1 MKSSS
6 AGKGASE
13 ARGNVA
19 HEVTADTT
27 WWPNGSSGREIRCV
41 TCQPNRLLWQ
51 SPPDVAFAWSE
62 EFFASVAKAHRVM
75 MNAAWESSA
84 DSVDNSPVT
93 PVDELTPVDGPAVL
107 PEPERPST
115 LKGGSLLNAKQERR
129 PSLETG
135 LAYEPDQD
143 GNDAR

>member
-6 AGKGASE
+6 AGNGASE

-19 HEVTADTT
+19 HEVTADTI

-51 SPPDVAFAWSE
+51 SPPDVAFVWSE
-62 EFFASVAKAHRVM
+62 EFFASVAEVHRVA

-84 DSVDNSPVT
+84 A
-93 PVDELTPVDGPAVL
+93 G
-107 PEPERPST
+107 
-115 LKGGSLLNAKQERR
+115 LLNAKQERK

-135 LAYEPDQD
+135 LAYEPDDD
-143 GNDAR
+143 GE